1 MSNKSEVTIDQY
13 IALGTK
19 YLYSKK
25 YKKSLKEF
33 TKAYNIDNLVLLSHT
48 HTAASLQD
56 PL

>member
-33 TKAYNIDNLVLLSHT
+33 TSI
-48 HTAASLQD
+48 
-56 PL
+56 